1 MKELIASIASLM
13 LLMIFVLQFAANQN
27 LLSRVALADAVIES
41 FVGSDTPETDKLREE
56 AARALGLA
64 GSEVTVSESAEGIY
78 TITAP
83 LTGVIACGSLLG
95 LDEKE
100 NMVIYKKTIGAG
112 NEDPDNN
119 DGHPDIDADS

>member
-41 FVGSDTPETDKLREE
+41 FAGSDTPETDKLREE
-56 AARALGLA
+56 VARALGLA

-78 TITAP
+78 TISSP

-100 NMVIYKKTIGAG
+100 NTVIYKKTIGAG